1 MFKKKEIQILSFI
14 HNNTIVSIFPLRSV
28 NMIITCIYIYILNL
42 PFNLTFP
49 SIFPLNDDQGKK

>member
-14 HNNTIVSIFPLRSV
+14 HNNTIVSIFPLHSV
-28 NMIITCIYIYILNL
+28 NMIITYIYILNL